1 MKFGIFYEHQLP
13 RPWEPGAELRLF
25 QDALDQVELADRLGI
40 DYAWEVEHHFLE
52 EYSHSSAP
60 EVFLAAAS
68 QRSRR
73 IRLGH
78 GIVLMPPGYNAP
90 ARVAAPPLT
99 KAAHRLGR
107 RRSEEN
113 NRGVSRVDGPRR
125 AGGHVARGAG
135 IACSHVSGRL
145 VQSGGLLAQGEFRA
159 SMTRNPTPLS

>member
-1 MKFGIFYEHQLP
+1 MVAPSPAPPYVGGTPK
-13 RPWEPGAELRLF
+13 RLRIL
-25 QDALDQVELADRLGI
+25 
-40 DYAWEVEHHFLE
+40 
-52 EYSHSSAP
+52 
-60 EVFLAAAS
+60 
-68 QRSRR
+68 
-73 IRLGH
+73 
-78 GIVLMPPGYNAP
+78 
-90 ARVAAPPLT
+90 RVAAPPLT